1 MKKTVEGTELWGLD
15 EVAENTELRDTDTF
29 RITVGM
35 ARQLKRRFDRLKQDV
50 HDLKLAN
57 EFLREQIKE
66 DNRFI
71 AYA

>member
-1 MKKTVEGTELWGLD
+1 MRTTVEGTELWGLD
-15 EVAENTELRDTDTF
+15 EVADSNLKDIDTF

-35 ARQLKRRFDRLKQDV
+35 ARQLKKRFDKLKVDNQN
-50 HDLKLAN
+50 LKLAN
-57 EFLREQIKE
+57 EVLREQVKE

>member
-1 MKKTVEGTELWGLD
+1 MRTTVEGTELWGLD
-15 EVAENTELRDTDTF
+15 EVAESNLSDLDKF

-35 ARQLKRRFDRLKQDV
+35 ARQLKKRFDRLKQDV

-57 EFLREQIKE
+57 EFLREQIKG

>member
-1 MKKTVEGTELWGLD
+1 MRTTVEGTELWGLD
-15 EVAENTELRDTDTF
+15 EVADSKLSDNDTF

-35 ARQLKRRFDRLKQDV
+35 ARQLKKRFDKLKVNNQN
-50 HDLKLAN
+50 LKLAN
-57 EFLREQIKE
+57 EVLLSQVKE

>member
-1 MKKTVEGTELWGLD
+1 MRTTVEGTELWGLD
-15 EVAENTELRDTDTF
+15 EVADSDLRDIDTF

-35 ARQLKRRFDRLKQDV
+35 ARQLKKNFDRLKQDV
-50 HDLKLAN
+50 HNLKLAN
-57 EFLREQIKE
+57 EFLRDQVKE

>member
-15 EVAENTELRDTDTF
+15 EVAESKLIDTDTF
-29 RITVGM
+29 RISVGM
-35 ARQLKRRFDRLKQDV
+35 ARQLKRRFDRLKQEI

>member
-1 MKKTVEGTELWGLD
+1 MRTTVEGTELWELD
-15 EVAENTELRDTDTF
+15 EVADSKLLDTDTF

-35 ARQLKRRFDRLKQDV
+35 ARQLKKSFDRLKQDI
-50 HDLKLAN
+50 HSLKLSN
-57 EFLREQIKE
+57 EFLKDQITQ

>member
-1 MKKTVEGTELWGLD
+1 MRTTVEGTELWELD
-15 EVAENTELRDTDTF
+15 EVADSKLLDTDTF

-35 ARQLKRRFDRLKQDV
+35 ARQLKKSFDRLKQDV
-50 HDLKLAN
+50 HSLKLTNA
-57 EFLREQIKE
+57 FLEDKLTQ

>member
-1 MKKTVEGTELWGLD
+1 MRTTVEGTELWGLD
-15 EVAENTELRDTDTF
+15 EVAESDLRDTDTF

-35 ARQLKRRFDRLKQDV
+35 ARQLKKSFDRLKQDV
-50 HDLKLAN
+50 HNLKLAN

>member
-1 MKKTVEGTELWGLD
+1 MRTTVEGTELWGLD
-15 EVAENTELRDTDTF
+15 EVADSDLRDIDTF

-35 ARQLKRRFDRLKQDV
+35 ARQLKKNFDKLKQDV
-50 HDLKLAN
+50 HHLKLAN
-57 EFLREQIKE
+57 EFLRDQVKE

>member
-1 MKKTVEGTELWGLD
+1 MRTTVEGTELWGLD
-15 EVAENTELRDTDTF
+15 EVAASSLRDTDTF

-35 ARQLKRRFDRLKQDV
+35 ARQLKKSFDRLKQDI
-50 HDLKLAN
+50 HNLKLAN
-57 EFLREQIKE
+57 EVLREQVKE

>member
-15 EVAENTELRDTDTF
+15 EVAESKLIDTDTF

-57 EFLREQIKE
+57 EFLRDQVKE